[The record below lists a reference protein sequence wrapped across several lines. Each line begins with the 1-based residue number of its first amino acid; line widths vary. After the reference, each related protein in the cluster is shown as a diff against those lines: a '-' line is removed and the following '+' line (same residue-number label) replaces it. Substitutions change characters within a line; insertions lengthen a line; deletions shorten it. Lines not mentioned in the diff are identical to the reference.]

1 MLGKFEAI
9 AYEHS
14 IPGQGQMKRG
24 CGPIFSLLLHRIE
37 NCSGVH

>member
-9 AYEHS
+9 AYEYS
-14 IPGQGQMKRG
+14 ISGQGQMKQG
-24 CGPIFSLLLHRIE
+24 YGPILSLLPYRIE